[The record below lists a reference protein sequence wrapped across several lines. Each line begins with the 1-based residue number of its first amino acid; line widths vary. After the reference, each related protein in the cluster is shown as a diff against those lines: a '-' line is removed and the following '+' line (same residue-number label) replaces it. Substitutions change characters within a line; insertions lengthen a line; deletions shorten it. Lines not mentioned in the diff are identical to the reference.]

1 MEKDPKLNLFTNY
14 NSQFVAV
21 IQIQADSQA
30 DSQAN
35 FPKVF
40 EPFEK
45 LSSHVNTVVP
55 PTEGT
60 VFTLVQTLSTI
71 GHTPLSLR

>member
-21 IQIQADSQA
+21 IQIHA

>member
-1 MEKDPKLNLFTNY
+1 MEKDPKLNLFANY
-14 NSQFVAV
+14 NSQFVAA
-21 IQIQADSQA
+21 IQIHA

-40 EPFEK
+40 ESFEK
-45 LSSHVNTVVP
+45 LSSHVNTAVP